1 VTATGA
7 FDPWVAQ
14 LDRLDDAAAL
24 LGIAGGD
31 VHAMLSRCRRV
42 LEVAVPVRHDDGH
55 VAVYQGWRIH
65 HDTSR
70 GPAKGGI
77 RFHAG
82 LTREDVQALAIAMTW
97 KCALLSLPFGG
108 GKGGVR
114 CDPTM
119 LSTAELERV
128 TRRYT
133 WEILPML
140 GPDKDVP
147 APDVNTDERV
157 MAWLMDTVAMARG
170 EAVPGT
176 VTGKPL
182 AVGGVAAHAGATAE
196 GVTVIVREAFAR
208 LGIPLAGA
216 RVCIQGFG
224 KVGGPLAYLLS
235 SLGMRVVAVGDIGGA
250 VVNAAGLDVALLAAH
265 VRATGTVAGFE
276 LGESITN
283 DDLFAV
289 PCEAF
294 IPAALAGAIGAPQA
308 EKLPAKIV
316 VEAANGPT
324 TLDADA
330 VLNDRGITVVPDILA
345 NAGGVTASYFEWVQA
360 REGYPWEANLTA
372 TRLRERMTDAF
383 HAVFDRAEGVN
394 VDLRRAAHVVALER
408 VAAAVTAR
416 GLFP

>member
-1 VTATGA
+1 VTAT
-7 FDPWVAQ
+7 FDPWAAQ

-24 LGIAGGD
+24 LGIGGD
-31 VHAMLSRCRRV
+31 VHAMLSRCRRM
-42 LEVAVPVRHDDGH
+42 LEVAVPIRHDDGR
-55 VAVYQGWRIH
+55 VEVYVGWRVH

-77 RFHAG
+77 RFHPA

-97 KCALLSLPFGG
+97 KCAILDLPFGG
-108 GKGGVR
+108 AKGGVR
-114 CDPTM
+114 VDPNG
-119 LSTAELERV
+119 LSATELERL

-182 AVGGVAAHAGATAE
+182 SVGGVAAHTGATAE
-196 GVTVIVREAFAR
+196 GVTVVVREAFAR
-208 LGIPLAGA
+208 LELPLAGA
-216 RVCIQGFG
+216 RIAIQGFG

-235 SLGMRVVAVGDIGGA
+235 SLGMRVVAVGDVGGA
-250 VVNAAGLDVALLAAH
+250 VCNPAGLDVAALAAH
-265 VRATGTVAGFE
+265 VRAAGTVNGFP
-276 LGESITN
+276 LGEPLTSDELFSI
-283 DDLFAV
+283 A
-289 PCEAF
+289 CEAF
-294 IPAALAGAIGAPQA
+294 IPAALAGALDIERA
-308 EKLPAKIV
+308 EKLPARLV

-324 TLDADA
+324 TLEADR
-330 VLNDRGITVVPDILA
+330 VLADRGVVVVPDILA

-360 REGYPWEANLTA
+360 REGYPWDSNVTA
-372 TRLRERMTDAF
+372 TRLRERMTQAF
-383 HAVFDRAEGVN
+383 HAVFDRADRLN
-394 VDLRRAAHVVALER
+394 VDLRRAAHALALER
-408 VAAAVTAR
+408 VAAAVSAR